1 MSDDNEKLRTVK
13 EAEELEDL
21 QLMEYLLQNWSLN
34 SPEIEGIF
42 TLSGNFLRLMS
53 VTDLGGK
60 SLEYPLKDLKNFQ
73 NLSKRGVYIPGQNR
87 ENYRNGQR
95 IKARFELAD
104 KRERKKHENPLLLQV
119 DPQTIKIL
127 TIIPEERIHKRP
139 DGSISLEDTLCRSY
153 IEDKRFDLISEIR
166 EIEAKVEELT
176 SHTKSIK
183 EHKDLL
189 SKEIEAQKQ
198 QAKAIEEEAQ
208 SAQAELAEDFAKRK
222 VDLEN
227 NFNLEVVQY
236 QKIKDQYQRDNTK
249 LLEQLEAIRSKYNI
263 EDEKLR
269 NQADALRDYVRSK
282 ADRLLQLEFITQE
295 QVDALLFFNRPE
307 RDEIKEWPVLED
319 GPTPLSEAINHIQHY
334 LYGKN
339 IVYPLSLLQN
349 FFALLSTGDLI
360 ILSGLSGSG
369 KTNLVKSFADAT
381 GNVAHIIAVKP
392 NWTSAE
398 DLTGYYNPLQRSY
411 LTTPFLDAILA
422 AAKDPGHLHIICL
435 DEMNLARV
443 EYYFAD
449 FLSALEERTKNPTI
463 PLYSDDEAGN
473 VLCEFRLFVEVL
485 LGINVGQEIENLSE
499 FLKRSD
505 VVVQMKAQLG
515 LDDGESMLQLHGR
528 LRRMLSG
535 VLSVPSRLT
544 IPSNVR
550 FVGAVNMD
558 DTTHFLSP
566 KVLDRAHVLQFEN
579 PLMYWSQ
586 VIVEVGGAE
595 LPKTGIRIPAEAFPR
610 RGEYPAFDPA
620 SKDELTEV
628 ILEWAKQYLTPIGI
642 EIGVRTLRQ
651 SIHYKNQLSK
661 MVSIDSVEKIALN
674 NLLRQKLMPRLSF
687 DGTKKPRGR
696 AEVNCAS
703 VVDQFYQDVVER
715 LPDLEV
721 FNATRE
727 LEGLIDRAKAN
738 HNIFNYWS

>member
-1 MSDDNEKLRTVK
+1 MKNS
-13 EAEELEDL
+13 EEMFKTIEQVSVLNDSQRER
-21 QLMEYLLQNWSLN
+21 YLIDSWSLN
-34 SPEIEGIF
+34 SKVVIGKV
-42 TLSGNFLRLMS
+42 TLIGSFWYLAD
-53 VTDLGGK
+53 VTDTNGNY
-60 SLEYPLKDLKNFQ
+60 LEYPLSDVANIRRLRKTGMFIGPEPPKGINEGQ
-73 NLSKRGVYIPGQNR
+73 YVTAKYTLSSV
-87 ENYRNGQR
+87 
-95 IKARFELAD
+95 D
-104 KRERKKHENPLLLQV
+104 ERKKQNNPLV
-119 DPQTIKIL
+119 IKVI
-127 TIIPEERIHKRP
+127 RN
-139 DGSISLEDTLCRSY
+139 SLEPLKSIPSQFVYLHSDGGV
-153 IEDKRFDLISEIR
+153 D
-166 EIEAKVEELT
+166 VEETLYKT
-176 SHTKSIK
+176 FLRDRQYELDLELQQIEKQIK
-183 EHKDLL
+183 ERTQLVNTL
-189 SKEIEAQKQ
+189 ETQEFEASKEIESKSNELRG
-198 QAKAIEEEAQ
+198 IEERK
-208 SAQAELAEDFAKRK
+208 AELTSELNVQVEQRNQK
-222 VDLEN
+222 VEQYEREIDQLYQQVDEMRSRY
-227 NFNLEVVQY
+227 NFE
-236 QKIKDQYQRDNTK
+236 
-249 LLEQLEAIRSKYNI
+249 
-263 EDEKLR
+263 EKKFR
-269 NQADALRDYVRSK
+269 NQADDLRDYVRSK
-282 ADRLLQLEFITQE
+282 AERLLQLEFITQDQME
-295 QVDALLFFNRPE
+295 GLMPFGQLE
-307 RDEIKEWPVLED
+307 RDEIKEWPILD
-319 GPTPLSEAINHIQHY
+319 NGSNNWSEAIAHIQHY

-369 KTNLVKSFADAT
+369 KTNLVKSFAEAT

-422 AAKDPGHLHIICL
+422 ASKDPDHLHIICL

-449 FLSALEERTKNPTI
+449 FLSALEERKNPTI

-485 LGINVGQEIENLSE
+485 LGINDGQEIENLSE
-499 FLKRSD
+499 FLKRPD
-505 VVVQMKAQLG
+505 VVVQMKKQLG
-515 LDDGESMLQLHGR
+515 LDDGESMLQLHTR

-544 IPSNVR
+544 IPNNVR

-579 PLMYWSQ
+579 PLMYWSK
-586 VIVEVGGAE
+586 VTTEVDGAE

-610 RGEYPAFDPA
+610 RGDYPAFDPA
-620 SKDELTEV
+620 SEDALTEV
-628 ILEWAKQYLTPIGI
+628 ILEWAKQYFTPIGI

-661 MVSIDSVEKIALN
+661 VVSIDSVDKIALN

-715 LPDLEV
+715 LPDLDV